1 MRRILRPFFVAL
13 LALLAVVFVL
23 NTNLLTAR
31 SSGAPTLLAHRG
43 IAQQFDA
50 ADVRNDTCTAA
61 RMLPPTHSYLEN
73 TLASMRAAFEAGA
86 DIVEIDIHPTTDGQ
100 FAVFHDWTLE
110 CRTNGKG
117 ITREHSMTELKR
129 LDVGYGYTADG
140 GKTFPFRGKGIG
152 LMPSLDEVLAT
163 FPDRRFSI
171 NVKSRDMAEG
181 TKLAAMLARLSPE
194 RRAHLIV
201 YGGDEPVAE
210 VKRLLPDMKNV
221 YRATLKTCLSR
232 YAAYGWAGIVPQACR
247 NMAILVPVNIA
258 PWLWGWPNRFL
269 DRMDGVNSSV
279 FVLGPYHGGEFSTVI
294 DTPDDLKRLP
304 DGFSG
309 GIWTNEIEAISKA
322 LKPDADNGR

>member
-1 MRRILRPFFVAL
+1 MRRILRPFFAAL
-13 LALLAVVFVL
+13 VALLAVVFAL

-31 SSGAPTLLAHRG
+31 SSGVPTLLAHRG

-86 DIVEIDIHPTTDGQ
+86 DIVEIDVHPTTDGQ

-117 ITREHSMTELKR
+117 VTREHSMAELKR

-171 NVKSRDMAEG
+171 NIKSRDIAEG
-181 TKLAAMLARLSPE
+181 TRLVAMLARLSPE
-194 RRAHLIV
+194 RRAQLIV

-210 VKRLLPDMKNV
+210 VKRLLPDMKTIS
-221 YRATLKTCLSR
+221 RATLKTCLSR
-232 YAAYGWAGIVPQACR
+232 YAAYGWTGIVPQVCR

-269 DRMDGVNSSV
+269 DRMDNVNSNV
-279 FVLGPYHGGEFSTVI
+279 FVLGPYHGGEFSTGI

-309 GIWTNEIEAISKA
+309 GIWTNDIEAISEV
-322 LKPDADNGR
+322 LKSDVR